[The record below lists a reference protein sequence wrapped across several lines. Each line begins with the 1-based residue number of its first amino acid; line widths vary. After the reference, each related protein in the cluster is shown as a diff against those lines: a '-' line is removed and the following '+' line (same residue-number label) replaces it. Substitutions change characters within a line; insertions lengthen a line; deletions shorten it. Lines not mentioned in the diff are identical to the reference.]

1 MSATALATNTNTGT
15 CGKTL
20 IVHRFYVP
28 ASPGDWRDMKRSLLY
43 ECEENSCD
51 GRPEDHEHT
60 LPCRWSFR
68 LAHGKTFGGR
78 AFPSRR
84 CPGCDHI
91 RRAGRPEAET
101 AA

>member
-1 MSATALATNTNTGT
+1 MSATALATKAET
-15 CGKTL
+15 CDRVL

-28 ASPGDWRDMKRSLLY
+28 ASPGDWADMTRGFLY
-43 ECEENSCD
+43 ECEGEDCA
-51 GRPEDHEHT
+51 GQPGDHEYT

-78 AFPSRR
+78 PFPSRR

-91 RRAGRPEAET
+91 RRAGKPEAET